1 MDSMWKRSA
10 VNVTT
15 CSLRISRLF
24 FASRFVRTIS
34 GGGLRIQSSKPMVKF
49 NDDIPIVMVTY
60 NSQASQPWGAE
71 LVSTFCILHRKW
83 MQVYNKTIIPNINKW
98 RPMKIFNMK
107 INDIM
112 T

>member
-15 CSLRISRLF
+15 CSLRINRLF

-34 GGGLRIQSSKPMVKF
+34 GGGLRIQSSKPMVKL
-49 NDDIPIVMVTY
+49 NDDIPMVTY

-71 LVSTFCILHRKW
+71 LVSTFLYHTSK
-83 MQVYNKTIIPNINKW
+83 MDVSLQ
-98 RPMKIFNMK
+98 
-107 INDIM
+107 
-112 T
+112 